1 MQNDRGWRAL
11 MADVLGAPEF
21 VDDPRFATN
30 PDRVA
35 HRRECDDVVATYT
48 AKWTTAELTDRLNTA
63 GVPAA
68 QINDVADVV
77 AHPQLAER
85 DRWRRVGTEAGPI
98 DALLPPMIFGDVE
111 LAMGDVPALGE
122 HTDAILAEFGLNRMH
137 SMEKE
142 GSE

>member
-1 MQNDRGWRAL
+1 

-35 HRRECDDVVATYT
+35 HRRECDALVATYT
-48 AKWTTAELTDRLNTA
+48 AKWTTAELTDRLNAA

-85 DRWRRVGTEAGPI
+85 DRWRTVGTEAGPI
-98 DALLPPMIFGDVE
+98 DALLPPMMFGDVE

-122 HTDAILAEFGLNRMH
+122 HTDAIVAEFGLNRMH

>member
-1 MQNDRGWRAL
+1 M
-11 MADVLGAPEF
+11 
-21 VDDPRFATN
+21 
-30 PDRVA
+30 
-35 HRRECDDVVATYT
+35 
-48 AKWTTAELTDRLNTA
+48 TA

-77 AHPQLAER
+77 AHPQLAAR